1 MGFSAKRFLT
11 SSVKAASILALAVSA
26 VSTSVSTASAA
37 DLTWGGT
44 YRAEANWIKNP
55 ELGGAKSNKAYLL
68 HHLVLAPKLVV
79 ADGITV
85 YSRLDILNNNLAQS
99 GQVAGDVFGNGPGS
113 ATAATSTSDSD
124 PLSRAQ
130 NRSAIDLTSIYV
142 SWAHEFGQLVVGR
155 TPIHFGLGT
164 TFNAGT
170 GLFDHFI
177 DTKDIVGYKIV
188 FGNLSIFPM
197 IGKVSEN
204 NLGANDDVN
213 DYILHAQYD
222 NPETELSIG
231 AIYQLRTVGTAG
243 NNLPTNGV
251 IGGVPAGT
259 GQTSLMTP
267 PTSET
272 GGDSTIIGGFIKR
285 KIRDFT
291 FGVEGDFQS
300 GNTGLRAA
308 DGSQVELGGF
318 GVAAELA
325 WARESSKLSGN
336 LKFGMA
342 SGDDPN
348 TTKYEGYQF
357 SRNYDVALLMF
368 NHPLGQRDVLRTQA
382 LTGSVDPSVSNE
394 TDVRNSIDSEAISNT
409 IYVAPSLQYQ
419 WKDTLSFG
427 GTVTYGI
434 LTEDP
439 IVNGDSSKDLGFE
452 LDLNLTWKPYE
463 RLTWITQAGF
473 LFPGAAWQGGSLG
486 LDNSFAY
493 GLVTKAAISF

>member
-1 MGFSAKRFLT
+1 MGLSAQRFLASVVT
-11 SSVKAASILALAVSA
+11 TAAAVTAVSSAAS
-26 VSTSVSTASAA
+26 TATAA

-55 ELGGAKSNKAYLL
+55 ELGGPESNKAYLL
-68 HHLVLAPKLVV
+68 HHLILAPKLVV

-85 YSRLDILNNNLAQS
+85 YSRLDVLNNNLPNSS

-113 ATAATSTSDSD
+113 GVATSTSTSNSD

-130 NRSAIDLTSIYV
+130 NRSAIDLTSLYV

-188 FGNLSIFPM
+188 FGNLSVFPM

-243 NNLPTNGV
+243 NNLPVTGV
-251 IGGVPAGT
+251 IGGVPSTTAADAPVT
-259 GQTSLMTP
+259 APTRTS
-267 PTSET
+267 
-272 GGDSTIIGGFIKR
+272 GGNSSLIGAFIKR
-285 KIRDFT
+285 KVGDFT
-291 FGVEGDFQS
+291 VGVEGDFLS
-300 GNTGLRAA
+300 GKTGLSANGTEV
-308 DGSQVELGGF
+308 DLGGY
-318 GVAAELA
+318 GVAAEIG

-336 LKFGMA
+336 LKFGIA

-348 TTKYEGYQF
+348 SAKYEGFQF

-368 NHPLGQRDVLRTQA
+368 NHPLGQRDFLRTQA
-382 LTGSVDPSVSNE
+382 LTGGVDPSSASNA
-394 TDVRNSIDSEAISNT
+394 TDVRNTIDSEAISNT

-419 WKDTLSFG
+419 WKDTFSFG
-427 GTVTYGI
+427 GTIAYGM
-434 LTEDP
+434 LTEEP

-473 LFPGAAWQGGSLG
+473 LFPGSAWQGGSLG